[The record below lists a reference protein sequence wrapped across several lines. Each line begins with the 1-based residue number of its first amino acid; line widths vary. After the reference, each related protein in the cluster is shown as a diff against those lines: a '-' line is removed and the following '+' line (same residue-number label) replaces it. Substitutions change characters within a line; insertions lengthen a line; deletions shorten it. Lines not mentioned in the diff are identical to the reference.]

1 MSKLQTVLLLFL
13 ISATVFAQH
22 ITIKYVGNNEG
33 VINLT
38 SESRENIYDRA
49 ILSTKNRELIVDND
63 CSIFCNDIYRGTSI
77 FAGTNE
83 TLEFDVDSK
92 GLIHYYCASNP
103 IRKSES
109 EFLNASF
116 EKYGSIK
123 NLPNYNQLKIIMAS
137 QKMNTYFDKDYI
149 KQKELLEMYYKQNK
163 LSKEF
168 YDYFSATYWSLTLY
182 NQLEEKTINPNTF
195 TAIEES
201 FDQADTLLDV
211 DKYRELLQNY
221 VQKRMKFLG
230 LKKSLSNEMDFIS
243 NNFNNQNI
251 KDYLLYI
258 TIYDPLSTRDQKA
271 PFDSKALEIFRK
283 KCKNETFVFNVE
295 EELKPI
301 ATPLALKEIVKK
313 HEGKLVFID
322 FWASWCMPCREELP
336 SEKKLMNKYKDVA
349 FVFVSIDKSATS
361 WKKAMAAYKDI
372 LNKENSVL
380 IAKSEKDDLLK
391 QINVTTIPRYVLLG
405 KDGKIIHKDAPR
417 PSTPEI
423 EILIEKYL

>member
-1 MSKLQTVLLLFL
+1 MSKLKSIVLFFL
-13 ISATVFAQH
+13 ISANLFSQH
-22 ITIKYVGNNEG
+22 ITIKYVGNNET

-49 ILSTKNRELIVDND
+49 VLSPKNRELIVDNNS
-63 CSIFCNDIYRGTSI
+63 SIFCNDIYRCTSI
-77 FAGTNE
+77 YATNNE
-83 TLEFDVDSK
+83 ILEFDIDAK

-123 NLPNYNQLKIIMAS
+123 NLPNYNHLKVIMAS

-149 KQKELLEMYYKQNK
+149 KQKELLEMYYKENK

-168 YDYFSATYWSLTLY
+168 YDYFYATYWSLTLY
-182 NQLEEKTINPNTF
+182 NQLEEKNINANTF

-221 VQKRMKFLG
+221 VQKRMMVFG

-243 NNFNNQNI
+243 KNFKNQNI
-251 KDYLLYI
+251 KDYLLYV
-258 TIYDPLSTRDQKA
+258 TIYDPLSARDQKA
-271 PFDSKALEIFRK
+271 TFDPKALEIFRK
-283 KCKNETFVFNVE
+283 NCKNETFVFNVE
-295 EELKPI
+295 EELKPVP
-301 ATPLALKEIVKK
+301 TPLVLKEIVKK
-313 HEGKLVFID
+313 HEGKLVLID

-336 SEKKLMNKYKDVA
+336 SEKKLMDKYKDVA

-361 WKKAMAAYKDI
+361 WKKAMDGYKDI

-380 IAKSEKDDLLK
+380 IAKSEKDELLK

-423 EILIEKYL
+423 QTLIEKYL